1 MKFHLFAPLL
11 QALKNYDRS
20 SLWQDVLAG
29 LTVCV
34 LLVPQG
40 MAYALLAGVP
50 PIYGLYASIVPV
62 IVYAL
67 TGSSRHLAVGPVA
80 LLSLLL
86 LSGLSSLA
94 EPGSPE
100 FINLALVTALI
111 AGVIQFALG
120 LARLGVLINF
130 LSNPVFTGFIAA
142 AVVIILASQL
152 VSIFGL
158 PEAARQDFISVMDHF
173 FSSLDKTHI
182 FTFLMGAGSIVI
194 YWGLK
199 LIYPRLPGALI
210 IVALSTLFAS
220 FFRLDLQG
228 VAIVGT
234 IPKGLPGLV
243 IPAITWKV
251 FIQLLPLA
259 MTVSLISFVESL
271 AIAKQIVSKSRDYR
285 LNPNQELLALGLSKV
300 AGAFF
305 QAIPTDGSFSRSALN
320 YETGGKTTLSG
331 LFTAVCVALVL
342 LFLTPLFYYLPKAAL
357 SAIIVVA
364 VSAILDFKEIRRLYR
379 YHKIDFVTMLTT
391 FLLTI
396 FLGVQQGVLS
406 GVILSVA
413 FIIYRS
419 SQPHI
424 AILGQIPGTPDYRN
438 ILRFPQVHQWP
449 EILIF
454 RFDAQ
459 LYFANASYFQEKLM
473 QSVEAKGPQLKH
485 VILDASSITDID
497 FTGMQIIIDI
507 VRDLQKRNITFTLA
521 GCIGPVRDFILKT
534 SLKDVIVTGESFL
547 NVHNAV
553 DYIRRTYLKEPGTPD
568 DLC

>member
-11 QALKNYDRS
+11 QMVKDYDRS
-20 SLWQDVLAG
+20 SLRQDLMAG
-29 LTVCV
+29 ITVCV

-80 LLSLLL
+80 LLSLIL
-86 LSGLSSLA
+86 LSGLSSMA

-100 FINLALVTALI
+100 FINLALVVALI
-111 AGVIQFALG
+111 AGAIQFILG
-120 LARLGVLINF
+120 ITRMGVLINF
-130 LSNPVFTGFIAA
+130 LSNPVFTGFITA

-158 PEAARQDFISVMDHF
+158 PETARQDFISVMNHF
-173 FSSLDKTHI
+173 FSSLDETQI
-182 FTFLMGAGSIVI
+182 FPFLMGAGSIVI
-194 YWGLK
+194 YWGLR
-199 LIYPRLPGALI
+199 LINPRLPGALI
-210 IVALSTLFAS
+210 VVVFSTLITYS
-220 FFRLDLQG
+220 FRLDLQG

-234 IPKGLPGLV
+234 IPEGLPRLV
-243 IPAITWKV
+243 IPVITWEV
-251 FIQLLPLA
+251 FFQLLPLA
-259 MTVSLISFVESL
+259 LTISLISFVESL
-271 AIAKQIVSKSRDYR
+271 AIAKQIVSKKRDYR
-285 LNPNQELLALGLSKV
+285 LSPNQELLALGLSKLF
-300 AGAFF
+300 GAFF

-320 YETGGKTTLSG
+320 YESGGKTTLSG
-331 LFTAVCVALVL
+331 LVTAICIALVL

-364 VSAILDFKEIRRLYR
+364 VSAILDWKEIRRLYR
-379 YHKIDFVTMLTT
+379 YHKIDFVTMMTT

-419 SQPHI
+419 SKPHV
-424 AILGQIPGTPDYRN
+424 AILGQIPDTPDYRN
-438 ILRFPQVHQWP
+438 ILRFPQAQQWP

-485 VILDASSITDID
+485 VILDASSISDID

-534 SLKDVIVTGESFL
+534 SLKEVIETGESFL

-553 DYIRRTYLKEPGTPD
+553 DYIRRTYLKEPGTP
-568 DLC
+568 